1 MKKLALAL
9 ALTFPVLA
17 NPALFTKYESVRQ
30 SLLKSDLAGAQKH
43 AAALATDAKKAKNTT
58 VSEFAQGVAKSRDIA
73 AARRNFAALSGEMI
87 KVRNA
92 AKGARPAVYH
102 CPMVEKSWLQPKGQ
116 VGNPY
121 DSAMLSCGVL
131 KAE

>member
-1 MKKLALAL
+1 MKKLVLAL

-17 NPALFTKYESVRQ
+17 DTTLFTKYESVRQ

-43 AAALATDAKKAKNTT
+43 AAALATNAKKAKNRT
-58 VSEFAQGVAKSRDIA
+58 VSEFAQGVAKSRDMA
-73 AARRNFAALSGEMI
+73 AARRNFAALSDELI
-87 KVRNA
+87 KVQKST
-92 AKGARPAVYH
+92 KGARPAVYS
-102 CPMVEKSWLQPKGQ
+102 CPMVNKSWLQPKGQ

-121 DSAMLSCGVL
+121 DSAMASCGVL